1 MTTSIKSEITTRFLE
16 QRKSKWKGRCWKASL
31 PVIFSSISACLWCF
45 SAIVGNS
52 RTCGLIFYSQK
63 IQRPSDRCNHM
74 QTVLWRQGRWCI
86 MTTDMRINQD
96 DSEQNETFYILLE
109 HCSTLVPGLD
119 QGGETRQ
126 PGHAVIK
133 PNRMR
138 QLIIS
143 IKTFPLPSTRLGG
156 VFVRNATSR
165 VCRFFL
171 CLFKIYGN
179 EWKLRPS

>member
-1 MTTSIKSEITTRFLE
+1 
-16 QRKSKWKGRCWKASL
+16 
-31 PVIFSSISACLWCF
+31 
-45 SAIVGNS
+45 
-52 RTCGLIFYSQK
+52 
-63 IQRPSDRCNHM
+63 
-74 QTVLWRQGRWCI
+74 

-143 IKTFPLPSTRLGG
+143 IKTFPLATFHQARGR
-156 VFVRNATSR
+156 VREECHLTHVS
-165 VCRFFL
+165 FL
-171 CLFKIYGN
+171 SLFIQD
-179 EWKLRPS
+179 LR